1 MDGVQW
7 LPRLV
12 NASLSANTATQ
23 CDVHSCEVLNDA
35 EYSEV
40 CGGEEWGREAE
51 GKGLQEQVKCRV
63 CLV

>member
-40 CGGEEWGREAE
+40 CGGSSGE
-51 GKGLQEQVKCRV
+51 GKLRGRV
-63 CLV
+63 CKNK

>member
-40 CGGEEWGREAE
+40 CGGRGGE
-51 GKGLQEQVKCRV
+51 GKLRGRV
-63 CLV
+63 CKNN